1 MASQPTADPGAID
14 LDQLDLTDPQTFL
27 EQELP
32 PMWRRFREQSPVH
45 WHPTEGLM
53 PGFWVLSRYRDV
65 MAVYRDNRTFT
76 SEKGNVLTTLLQG
89 GDSASG
95 KMLAVTDGVRHREI
109 RNLLLKAFAPRV
121 LEPVVEGVRRRTER
135 LVRTAVERGACD
147 FAQDVAEHIPM
158 ATIADL
164 LGVPESDRGYLLTL
178 TKQAL
183 SAEEAGQSVEESL
196 IARNELLLYFADLAE
211 DRRAEP
217 TEDVVSALATAT
229 IDGEPLTEEEI
240 VFNCYSLILG
250 GDETS
255 RLSMICGMRELIEHP
270 VQWKR
275 LRAGDVTVESAVEE
289 VLRWV
294 TPAMHFGRRAVV
306 DTEIGGTRIKAGD
319 IVTMWNTAANYD
331 DAVFAEP
338 DVFDLGRTPNKHV
351 SFGYGPHFCLGAYLG
366 RAEIHAM
373 LTALR
378 TMVTEAELTGPGRPI
393 HSNFLHGYSSLPVSL
408 TPDQAGLARSRT
420 A

>member
-65 MAVYRDNRTFT
+65 MAVYRDNRSFT

>member
-76 SEKGNVLTTLLQG
+76 SEKGNVLTTLLRG

>member
-1 MASQPTADPGAID
+1 MASQPTAGPGEID
-14 LDQLDLTDPQTFL
+14 LDQVDLTDPQTFL
-27 EQELP
+27 NRELP
-32 PMWRRFREQSPVH
+32 PMWRRFRELSPVH

-65 MAVYRDNRTFT
+65 MAVYRDNRAFT

-121 LEPVVEGVRRRTER
+121 LEPVVDAVRRRTEG
-135 LVRTAVERGACD
+135 LVRAAVERGSCD

-211 DRRAEP
+211 DRREEP
-217 TEDVVSALATAT
+217 TEDVISALATAT

-275 LRAGDVTVESAVEE
+275 LRAGDVAVESAVEE

-306 DTEIGGTRIKAGD
+306 DTEIGGQHIKAGD

-331 DAVFAEP
+331 DEVFAEP
-338 DVFDLGRTPNKHV
+338 EVFDLGRTPNKHV

-408 TPDQAGLARSRT
+408 TPDQAGLARSRM